1 MIDHTE
7 LSKFR
12 SSLTFSQLVNLMVY
26 MLYHF
31 YRSDLLG
38 DCVIHG
44 IDSTELANECKTPL
58 ASIEVSGKK
67 IRIYHDLDCDCGKR
81 RNKRDKSPYVIG
93 YRLHTLT
100 AINAETGHSYPLISL
115 LAPANHHDSN
125 FLLPLL
131 KLAQAIGINIKLVT
145 ADEAY
150 HDGNG
155 AFYEKTRIHVTT
167 PPSAKVALP
176 EHVNPDTLSV
186 FIDDMCEIPMCH
198 VGYENNAHEYKCGAY
213 PGECFRSGNCPQ
225 FREIPAAKAAESVLL
240 RTLIDRHFDL
250 VDPGISLKLHNDV
263 KSLLKADTIDNAAA
277 KRGLDHH
284 AEIVLF
290 HSVKAEPAGFD
301 GMMETASVNIRV
313 KIIITTTAQILFA
326 DEKSISGI
334 GESADL
340 ACLNAARRAAE
351 NIAPAMVKSIVSW
364 WADYTANGLP
374 YTIALRTGKNADR
387 LVFTFQDAVESIP
400 RVISLTE
407 KSSCGGI
414 TEMMVRYKGGSSE
427 FKRAIF
433 KRLKHDK
440 RFANLKTEGSKGRF
454 LALSVM
460 YRFSDN

>member
-1 MIDHTE
+1 ILQDDVLMEKIYTRTQGYITGYKVINE
-7 LSKFR
+7 RKEQNGLYRVKVR
-12 SSLTFSQLVNLMVY
+12 AGVRPGVLV
-26 MLYHF
+26 
-31 YRSDLLG
+31 
-38 DCVIHG
+38 
-44 IDSTELANECKTPL
+44 
-58 ASIEVSGKK
+58 
-67 IRIYHDLDCDCGKR
+67 
-81 RNKRDKSPYVIG
+81 
-93 YRLHTLT
+93 
-100 AINAETGHSYPLISL
+100 
-115 LAPANHHDSN
+115 
-125 FLLPLL
+125 
-131 KLAQAIGINIKLVT
+131 
-145 ADEAY
+145 
-150 HDGNG
+150 
-155 AFYEKTRIHVTT
+155 
-167 PPSAKVALP
+167 
-176 EHVNPDTLSV
+176 DTL
-186 FIDDMCEIPMCH
+186 INLGLYGNMMD
-198 VGYENNAHEYKCGAY
+198 Y
-213 PGECFRSGNCPQ
+213 PRILVICSPDVR
-225 FREIPAAKAAESVLL
+225 ITDAAKAAESVLL